1 MRRHLVVTTGTLI
14 AVMVVLSACGSS
26 SKKSNAGSGSTTSA
40 PSSSS
45 TPAGGSL
52 TCTTF
57 TGTLTVTPP
66 LSPTTSETH
75 TLSATGKLSGCTGTP
90 GITSGDLTF
99 TAKPA
104 DKLNCSQL
112 IAYTK
117 PTTSTVTIKWDNGKT
132 STGDNFT
139 VAFEQVTKTTISG
152 SFSGGDVFVGKTATT
167 ATQNTPDGNGCT
179 AQGVS
184 LNTASLALASPFT
197 VS

>member
-1 MRRHLVVTTGTLI
+1 
-14 AVMVVLSACGSS
+14 
-26 SKKSNAGSGSTTSA
+26 
-40 PSSSS
+40 
-45 TPAGGSL
+45 L
-52 TCTTF
+52 TCTGF

-75 TLSATGKLSGCTGTP
+75 TLTATGKLTGCTGTP

-99 TAKPA
+99 SAKPA
-104 DKLNCSQL
+104 DKLNCAGL

-117 PTTSTVTIKWDNGKT
+117 PTTATVSIKWDNGKT

-152 SFSGGDVFVGKTATT
+152 SFTGGDVFVGKTATT
-167 ATQNTPDGNGCT
+167 ATANTPDGNGCT

-184 LNTASLALASPFT
+184 LNTATLSATEFT
-197 VS
+197 IS